1 MRYVKDLDTE
11 QNGETM
17 YKVLFISKDDH
28 KYEFST
34 EADSEMHAII
44 KGQDQILANGWTQ
57 YQYVF
62 DNIVKF

>member
-1 MRYVKDLDTE
+1 
-11 QNGETM
+11 M

-34 EADSEMHAII
+34 KADSEMHAII